1 MRAVTWAV
9 PWAVLGRGSSTR
21 EASDMQ
27 FGGDGPPLV
36 NVEDPM
42 LESLLLLLL
51 LPSLLLLSLLL
62 LSLLLLL
69 LPLAP
74 PLLEFMTVVLVIVA
88 VADGSP

>member
-1 MRAVTWAV
+1 MTWAV
-9 PWAVLGRGSSTR
+9 TWAVLGRGSSTR

-51 LPSLLLLSLLL
+51 LLLPSLLLLSLLL

-69 LPLAP
+69 LLPV
-74 PLLEFMTVVLVIVA
+74 LLLL
-88 VADGSP
+88 SPTTA